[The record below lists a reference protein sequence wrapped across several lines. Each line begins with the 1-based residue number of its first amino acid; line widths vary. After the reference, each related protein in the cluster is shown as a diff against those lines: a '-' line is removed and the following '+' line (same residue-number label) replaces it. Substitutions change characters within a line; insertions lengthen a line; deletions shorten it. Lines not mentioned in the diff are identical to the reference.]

1 MAVCFFFQAEDG
13 IRDVA
18 VTGVQTCALPIS
30 KIPLLQVDEIEVDEG
45 GISALYGSSAM
56 AGAIDLTTR
65 RPSSALVDVE
75 GLWGTKGT
83 GQMDLFVGDRRGRV
97 TYSLRHQLFRTRRII
112 SPSALLR
119 VPR

>member
-75 GLWGTKGT
+75 ENG
-83 GQMDLFVGDRRGRV
+83 RASCRGRGENSGGAG
-97 TYSLRHQLFRTRRII
+97 SLKKKKKKTQ
-112 SPSALLR
+112 SANTQSDTTA
-119 VPR
+119 